1 MERSARPHAR
11 RWREVTRFVIFGAT
25 NTLIAYLLYL
35 ALLLFLRY
43 PIAYTAS
50 YVCGIFVSYYLNATF
65 VFKEPLRLSR
75 ALQYPVVYALQYFI
89 SMAALYVLVELLRV
103 SEVIAPFAI
112 ALGMIPIAYLLSRY
126 VITRR

>member
-1 MERSARPHAR
+1 
-11 RWREVTRFVIFGAT
+11 VIFGAT
-25 NTLIAYLLYL
+25 NTVIAYLLYL